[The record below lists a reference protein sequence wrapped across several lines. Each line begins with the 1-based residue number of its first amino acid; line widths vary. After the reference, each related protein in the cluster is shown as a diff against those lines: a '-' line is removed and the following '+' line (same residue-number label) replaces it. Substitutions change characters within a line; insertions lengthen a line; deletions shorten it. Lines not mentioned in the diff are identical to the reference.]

1 MNDCNL
7 KIFQYY
13 MANRPAQNEFA
24 KTRSS
29 ILFQDFQ
36 NLQRIWTHPR
46 VLRYNSD
53 RYEQMAQKKK
63 FMASDDED
71 EGSLKDFIDDDDDD
85 DDSEMENSSSDSSSS
100 SNDSSVQSVHSDKPT
115 NSKSKQVQQRRTRAN
130 AKDCKCGFFFRFN
143 KFHKIKFKTLFTA
156 FKNFI
161 S

>member
-1 MNDCNL
+1 
-7 KIFQYY
+7 
-13 MANRPAQNEFA
+13 MAQRPAQNEYA

-71 EGSLKDFIDDDDDD
+71 EGSLKDFIDDDDDEE
-85 DDSEMENSSSDSSSS
+85 DSEMDNSTSDSSSSSS

-115 NSKSKQVQQRRTRAN
+115 NSKKAQAQAQARRTRAN
-130 AKDCKCGFFFRFN
+130 AKDCKC
-143 KFHKIKFKTLFTA
+143 KSLFKL
-156 FKNFI
+156 
-161 S
+161 SQL

>member
-1 MNDCNL
+1 
-7 KIFQYY
+7 
-13 MANRPAQNEFA
+13 MANRPAQNEFG

-71 EGSLKDFIDDDDDD
+71 EGSIKDFIDDDDDD
-85 DDSEMENSSSDSSSS
+85 EEDSEMDNTTSDSSSSS

-115 NSKSKQVQQRRTRAN
+115 NSKRSMQRRTRAN
-130 AKDCKCGFFFRFN
+130 AKDCKCNLLR
-143 KFHKIKFKTLFTA
+143 
-156 FKNFI
+156 
-161 S
+161 